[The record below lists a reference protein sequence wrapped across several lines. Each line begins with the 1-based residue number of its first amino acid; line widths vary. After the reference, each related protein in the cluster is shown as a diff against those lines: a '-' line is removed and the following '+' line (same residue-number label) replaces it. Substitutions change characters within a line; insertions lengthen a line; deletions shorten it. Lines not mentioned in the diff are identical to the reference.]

1 MKYRESG
8 MPIEELWQSFFNP
21 VDILKQMGVDKNI
34 RILIDIGC
42 GYGTFLLPATE
53 LVSGNVIGIDVDE
66 KMIQVCG
73 NKIQD
78 TRYKH
83 FKCSPN

>member
-21 VDILKQMGVDKNI
+21 VDTLKQMDVDKNI

-42 GYGTFLLPATE
+42 GYGTFLLPATK

-66 KMIQVCG
+66 KMIEVCE
-73 NKIQD
+73 NK
-78 TRYKH
+78 T
-83 FKCSPN
+83 